1 MSAYLVIKW
10 LHILSA
16 AVLFGTGLGTAI
28 YMWLAHRTGDSR
40 VIAAVFRMGVRIDW
54 VLTGS
59 TGVLQPVTGV
69 MLIQLAGYDTWAPW
83 LLWSYALYALAFAC
97 WVPVVWLQI
106 RCRDLADESARASSP
121 LPEAYHYA
129 MRWWFGL
136 GWPAFMAL
144 LGVYWLMLARSM

>member
-16 AVLFGTGLGTAI
+16 TVLFGTGLGTAI
-28 YMWLAHRTGDSR
+28 YMWLAYRTGDAR

-69 MLIQLAGYDTWAPW
+69 MLIQLAGYDPWAPW

-97 WVPVVWLQI
+97 WAPVVWLQI
-106 RCRDLADESARASSP
+106 RCRDLAAESARTGAA
-121 LPEAYHYA
+121 LPEKFHRA

-136 GWPAFMAL
+136 GWPAFVAL
-144 LGVYWLMLARSM
+144 LGAYWLMVSR